1 MNQEILKD
9 RYLYPL
15 TEPDGQGKQR
25 KLSIAPNVFKNS
37 NECEALMFNYSFGP
51 GEHLYFVAPQI
62 LFVAIFK
69 ALEDCLRSKEP
80 AQPTVWDYHPNP
92 QKPAVK
98 LAVGRGDDLR
108 PFIALS
114 GEINGKV
121 RSKRFYWYIPKGWGM
136 ARNGTPVSDLEG
148 AETIMRA
155 FIDRRGLFL
164 KALEDSYNPRVFQ
177 QGGGNRG
184 GGGGNQNYRPQQG
197 GGADSQFE
205 DLF

>member
-15 TEPDGQGKQR
+15 SEPDGQGKQR

-37 NECEALMFNYSFGP
+37 NECEALVFNYSFGQ
-51 GEHLYFVAPQI
+51 GETLYFVAPQV
-62 LFVAIFK
+62 LFIAIFR
-69 ALEDCLRSKEP
+69 ALEDALRSKEP
-80 AQPTVWDYHPNP
+80 TKPIVWDYQPNP

-108 PFIALS
+108 PFIAIS

-121 RSKRFYWYIPKGWGM
+121 RSKRFYWYLPKGWGM
-136 ARNGTPVSDLEG
+136 SRDGNPVSDLE
-148 AETIMRA
+148 ASETIMRA
-155 FIDRRGLFL
+155 FLEQRSVFL

-177 QGGGNRG
+177 QGGNNGRGN
-184 GGGGNQNYRPQQG
+184 GNQNYRPQQG
-197 GGADSQFE
+197 GGGDTSFD